1 MSVTA
6 LCIGFAVVTATI
18 GAGAAAKGGVNQH
31 TAKKITANADERLV
45 EGAERLNLLRK
56 ECNKSLEN
64 LGKEK
69 LYVLNNDMQKFLS
82 AFSQLKNVDF
92 TTSEGLNELSK
103 MNIQQKDF
111 DEIVHITNIAKSIA
125 AGTAS
130 GAVGGA
136 LTAFGAYG
144 AAMTFATASTG
155 TAISTLSGVAA
166 TNATLAFFGG
176 GSLAAGGMGVAGG
189 SAVLGGVIAG
199 PAIMIMGII
208 LNAQTGKNLEN
219 AKAYSA
225 QADAVIAEYEAG
237 GDECIAIRR
246 RTYMFY
252 NLLARLDAYF
262 LPLIYRMEEIIAE
275 EGVDYS
281 RFTLDSKKTIAGVA
295 STAVTI
301 KAVLDTPI
309 LSESGTLTE
318 ESELMVGQTIQK
330 IEEIE
335 MV

>member
-6 LCIGFAVVTATI
+6 LCIGFAAITATI
-18 GAGAAAKGGVNQH
+18 GASAAAKGGVNQH
-31 TAKKITANADERLV
+31 NAKKIAKDADERLL
-45 EGAERLNLLRK
+45 EGAERLNMLRK
-56 ECNKSLEN
+56 ECNASLEN

-69 LYVLNNDMQKFLS
+69 IYVLDNNMRRFLD
-82 AFSQLKNVDF
+82 AFTKLKNVDF

-103 MNIQQKDF
+103 LNIQQKDF
-111 DEIVHITNIAKSIA
+111 DEIAHLTNIATSLV

-176 GSLAAGGMGVAGG
+176 GSLAAGGLGVAGG
-189 SAVLGGVIAG
+189 SAVLGGVVAG

-208 LNAQTGKNLEN
+208 VNAQTGKNLEN
-219 AKAYSA
+219 AKAYAA
-225 QADAVIAEYEAG
+225 QADEVIAEYEAG
-237 GDECIAIRR
+237 GDECIGIRR
-246 RTYMFY
+246 RSYMFY

-262 LPLIYRMEEIIAE
+262 LPLIFKMEDIIHE
-275 EGVDYS
+275 EGIDYS
-281 RFTLDSKKTIAGVA
+281 LYSLDSKKTIASAAAV
-295 STAVTI
+295 AVTI
-301 KAVLDTPI
+301 KSVLDTPI
-309 LSESGTLTE
+309 LSESGALTE
-318 ESELMVGQTIQK
+318 ESGLIAGQV
-330 IEEIE
+330 EEKVE
-335 MV
+335 NLK